1 MCIENFSYLWNE
13 RREDFVLVKTG
24 LDYCI
29 VDKRKQ
35 SVLLVEDEE
44 LDQRLISEMLKN
56 GNKVYD
62 DINQAYADV

>member
-1 MCIENFSYLWNE
+1 MCIGNFSYLWNE
-13 RREDFVLVKTG
+13 KREDFVFVKTD

-35 SVLLVEDEE
+35 SMLLVEDEE

>member
-13 RREDFVLVKTG
+13 RREDFVLVKTD

>member
-1 MCIENFSYLWNE
+1 M
-13 RREDFVLVKTG
+13 LVKTD